1 MLFCN
6 EQVAYC
12 EQLLYEHSCGSTLR
26 LSKSIIIAYQKNVFM
41 LLWCLEKV
49 HL

>member
-1 MLFCN
+1 MLFRN

-41 LLWCLEKV
+41 LL
-49 HL
+49 